1 MKLQVLSEREAS
13 AIVLAVN
20 GTLYHLLLQSACVL
34 CCRFCKIP
42 LSAAR
47 PARPYAYVG
56 LRELS

>member
-1 MKLQVLSEREAS
+1 MRLQVLSEREAS

-42 LSAAR
+42 LT
-47 PARPYAYVG
+47 V
-56 LRELS
+56 LLDLLILLLTLV